1 MAMAVP
7 PGRYSIRA
15 EESLSMA
22 ETVVTLDKGQ
32 RQAVTL
38 VLAAGRLAVAVG
50 DARARSGSDKGGA
63 AATEGGIPET
73 QFVLEVD
80 DPSSA
85 TGRREIVRRVGAR
98 LALTL
103 PIGSYIVTARRGTAE
118 ASQRVAILAGQ
129 ETRVGMA
136 LAAVRVRLISRIGGS
151 LPKGLGISYRV
162 ERLDGI
168 NQVITRRGEAEPVI
182 ELVPGRYRFE
192 SKIGAQNAVAA
203 YEAEVKPGNDLRVT
217 LDTGAGGVQLRL
229 AGSQGGLVLGDVFW
243 QIFDSQGRAVWRT
256 GRGEPMLALT
266 AGRYKVTAETRRG
279 SLAREFDVQAGDIS
293 VVEVGG

>member
-1 MAMAVP
+1 
-7 PGRYSIRA
+7 
-15 EESLSMA
+15 
-22 ETVVTLDKGQ
+22 
-32 RQAVTL
+32 
-38 VLAAGRLAVAVG
+38 
-50 DARARSGSDKGGA
+50 
-63 AATEGGIPET
+63 
-73 QFVLEVD
+73 
-80 DPSSA
+80 
-85 TGRREIVRRVGAR
+85 
-98 LALTL
+98 
-103 PIGSYIVTARRGTAE
+103 
-118 ASQRVAILAGQ
+118 
-129 ETRVGMA
+129 
-136 LAAVRVRLISRIGGS
+136 
-151 LPKGLGISYRV
+151 V

-192 SKIGAQNAVAA
+192 SRIGAQNAVAA
-203 YEAEVKPGNDLRVT
+203 YEAEIKPGNDLRVT

-279 SLAREFDVQAGDIS
+279 SLAREFDVQAGDVS